1 MGIYGHEISFTYK
14 KTFEADPEGFKKAQ
28 AEYDQAWQTYIIEK
42 KKYDEWVKS
51 ARNQSA

>member
-42 KKYDEWVKS
+42 KKKKKKKKEI
-51 ARNQSA
+51 